1 MSPRKPK
8 RPSPRNPKRPPLNLP
23 PRGRNRFN
31 LRELARVLRAVQR
44 AGGGF
49 RIEINRDTG
58 NMQLIPDAAPSGPVS
73 NANEWD
79 EALAGDT
86 H

>member
-1 MSPRKPK
+1 MPCRHRRLFLHAAAPADVTSSP
-8 RPSPRNPKRPPLNLP
+8 S
-23 PRGRNRFN
+23 
-31 LRELARVLRAVQR
+31 AMRAVQR

-49 RIEINRDTG
+49 RIEINRATG

-73 NANEWD
+73 KANEWD
-79 EALAGDT
+79 EALASDA

>member
-1 MSPRKPK
+1 M
-8 RPSPRNPKRPPLNLP
+8 
-23 PRGRNRFN
+23 
-31 LRELARVLRAVQR
+31 RAVQR

-49 RIEINRDTG
+49 RIEINRATG

-79 EALAGDT
+79 EALASDA